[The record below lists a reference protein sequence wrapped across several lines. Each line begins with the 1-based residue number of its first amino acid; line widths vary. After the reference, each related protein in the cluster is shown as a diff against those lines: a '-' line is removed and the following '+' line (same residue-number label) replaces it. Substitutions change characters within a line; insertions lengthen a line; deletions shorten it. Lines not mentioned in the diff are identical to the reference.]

1 MIFGRLDNLKAEQEI
16 LPEAVREGLRFI
28 NDTDLANAPVGRV
41 DIDGDRIFAM
51 VQDYETK
58 PLSENRPESHIRY
71 LDIQYVVSGREVI
84 GLAPLD
90 GAGAPVT
97 DLREERDL
105 LFYDDV
111 SGEMPLTM
119 NAGSYAV
126 FYPWDVH
133 RPACRLNDQS
143 ESVRKVVV
151 KIRL

>member
-1 MIFGRLDNLKAEQEI
+1 MIFGRLDNLKAEQET

-28 NDTDLANAPVGRV
+28 KDTDLASAPVGRV

-97 DLREERDL
+97 DFREERDL

-133 RPACRLNDQS
+133 RPACQLNDQS